1 MDAAHFTKVW
11 KYFRMYSLRKDI
23 IFKHYGPEEFNIYW
37 INSKTS
43 VPYKEGHI
51 VDSFQDDLPK
61 VELDQYPEEEFSETL
76 MVSDPRQR
84 VIGSRLYGPSL
95 LLDELMGEEE
105 VDTSPDSK
113 FYKLCRMVHGIAE
126 GTDELKDQLPLNFHM
141 HLLNAINFNKGWY
154 LGHELTQR
162 TFHTGVLR
170 KVTLPFLVTND
181 GIVNVFKDIFDPYSN
196 FNEQFEFQ
204 NNELAGKFILNS
216 DYKKIGRVITH
227 VNNIGI
233 GLFSLNKLDDIN
245 FIQYEDREDLESLY
259 WTPQWMKNYIP
270 TKNPQDIADN
280 RDLSINPKEQYKLM
294 VKDRENDLPS

>member
-1 MDAAHFTKVW
+1 M
-11 KYFRMYSLRKDI
+11 
-23 IFKHYGPEEFNIYW
+23 
-37 INSKTS
+37 
-43 VPYKEGHI
+43 
-51 VDSFQDDLPK
+51 
-61 VELDQYPEEEFSETL
+61 
-76 MVSDPRQR
+76 
-84 VIGSRLYGPSL
+84 
-95 LLDELMGEEE
+95 
-105 VDTSPDSK
+105 
-113 FYKLCRMVHGIAE
+113 
-126 GTDELKDQLPLNFHM
+126 
-141 HLLNAINFNKGWY
+141 
-154 LGHELTQR
+154 
-162 TFHTGVLR
+162 
-170 KVTLPFLVTND
+170 PFLVTND